1 MLGATRRPAHP
12 HGIHPVSIL
21 SQLRCWEQQSW
32 LAKYRLKLEV
42 SILSQLRCWEQRQQS
57 LLVSF
62 PELFQSSPSLGA
74 GSNMAL
80 STLPLARYVSILSQL
95 RCWEQQLRQL
105 GQYFIQ
111 RVSILSQLR
120 CWSNDSTRDFEK
132 GFFVSILSQ
141 LRCWEQPPLMCE
153 LVPGFLFQSSPS
165 LGARSN
171 KVPPCPLVRASGF
184 NPLPA

>member
-1 MLGATRRPAHP
+1 
-12 HGIHPVSIL
+12 
-21 SQLRCWEQQSW
+21 

-120 CWSNDSTRDFEK
+120 CWEQPEAERQAAEAAEVSILSQLRCWSNDSTRDFEK